1 MGSELIFNPH
11 NQPDQPLLG
20 WFFCDCG
27 VKSNYVIAVVVILLI
42 KAGSGSNYSKTQH
55 WTDFDPGI
63 DTKKVG
69 NPKYPHA
76 AMDSVLK
83 NKMHDDLTL
92 L

>member
-42 KAGSGSNYSKTQH
+42 KAGLGSNYSKTQH

-63 DTKKVG
+63 D
-69 NPKYPHA
+69 PKYPHA

-83 NKMHDDLTL
+83 NKMLDDLTL